1 MKNLLV
7 AQSGGP
13 SAAINATITGVIDAG
28 IESGRVGHVYG
39 ALNGIKGVLNENFVN
54 LDEVCDTK
62 EKRDLLA
69 ITPAA
74 AIGSCRWKLGNPK
87 ENAEEFEEII
97 RILRKN
103 DIGYFIYTGGNDS
116 MDTVYKLSV
125 YCEEHN
131 IDDIKVMGAPKTID
145 NDLGETDH
153 CPGFGSAAKFI
164 ATAFTEIA
172 CDCFVYDVPSVTIV
186 EVMGRNAG
194 WLTAASALARIEGRK
209 VPQLIYLCEKAF
221 DEDQFIKD
229 VNEALK
235 KENNIIIAVSEGVK
249 TADGNYVGEETKS
262 GKEDV
267 FGHKYLS
274 GVGKYLEGLVG
285 EKIGCKVRS
294 VELNILQRCAGYM
307 LSETDIM
314 ESRNLGAFA
323 AVSAIRGKSGKMSAV
338 RRISDDPYQVE
349 IVLSDLSKIAN
360 YEKKVPMEWINE
372 EGNDIKDELTAIW
385 NDAIDYYFKVDQDY
399 LERFGYLYSY
409 EGALKA
415 VKEGAPE
422 GFHLPT
428 DAEWMM
434 LERHL
439 GMDAGELEGLE
450 NWRGHA
456 GELLKTGEQGIGFNA
471 LYGGA
476 AIYALSTIY
485 NSRYVYKNEGA
496 YFWSSDQIFVSDS
509 LSNGIVRNISV
520 YHSGIRRMT
529 SRLISTTE
537 NIRPS
542 YSVRLIKIK

>member
-74 AIGSCRWKLGNPK
+74 ALGSCRWKLGNPK

-172 CDCFVYDVPSVTIV
+172 CDCFVYDLPSVTIV

-221 DEDQFIKD
+221 DEDRFIED

-338 RRISDDPYQVE
+338 RRFSDDPYQVE

-372 EGNDIKDELTAIW
+372 
-385 NDAIDYYFKVDQDY
+385 
-399 LERFGYLYSY
+399 
-409 EGALKA
+409 
-415 VKEGAPE
+415 
-422 GFHLPT
+422 
-428 DAEWMM
+428 
-434 LERHL
+434 
-439 GMDAGELEGLE
+439 
-450 NWRGHA
+450 
-456 GELLKTGEQGIGFNA
+456 
-471 LYGGA
+471 
-476 AIYALSTIY
+476 
-485 NSRYVYKNEGA
+485 
-496 YFWSSDQIFVSDS
+496 
-509 LSNGIVRNISV
+509 
-520 YHSGIRRMT
+520 
-529 SRLISTTE
+529 
-537 NIRPS
+537 
-542 YSVRLIKIK
+542 

>member
-74 AIGSCRWKLGNPK
+74 ALGSCRWKLGNPK

-194 WLTAASALARIEGRK
+194 YLALWCGIANGAEDVLIPEKYDYDEQKLINNIIESRKMGKKHHIIINAEGIGHSQAMATRIEAATGIETRATILGHMQRGGSPTCK
-209 VPQLIYLCEKAF
+209 DRVYASMMGAMAVDLLLEGKKSRVVGYRHGDFVDF
-221 DEDQFIKD
+221 DI
-229 VNEALK
+229 NEALAM
-235 KENNIIIAVSEGVK
+235 E
-249 TADGNYVGEETKS
+249 KS
-262 GKEDV
+262 V
-267 FGHKYLS
+267 TP
-274 GVGKYLEGLVG
+274 
-285 EKIGCKVRS
+285 
-294 VELNILQRCAGYM
+294 YM
-307 LSETDIM
+307 WEVC
-314 ESRNLGAFA
+314 E
-323 AVSAIRGKSGKMSAV
+323 
-338 RRISDDPYQVE
+338 
-349 IVLSDLSKIAN
+349 
-360 YEKKVPMEWINE
+360 
-372 EGNDIKDELTAIW
+372 
-385 NDAIDYYFKVDQDY
+385 
-399 LERFGYLYSY
+399 
-409 EGALKA
+409 
-415 VKEGAPE
+415 
-422 GFHLPT
+422 
-428 DAEWMM
+428 
-434 LERHL
+434 
-439 GMDAGELEGLE
+439 
-450 NWRGHA
+450 
-456 GELLKTGEQGIGFNA
+456 
-471 LYGGA
+471 
-476 AIYALSTIY
+476 
-485 NSRYVYKNEGA
+485 
-496 YFWSSDQIFVSDS
+496 S
-509 LSNGIVRNISV
+509 LSHNYR
-520 YHSGIRRMT
+520 
-529 SRLISTTE
+529 
-537 NIRPS
+537 
-542 YSVRLIKIK
+542 K